1 MSKFI
6 MNKQQK
12 KDALEVAVAIANVNA
27 KKAVRAT
34 IPAETS
40 GGSLNANL
48 TITLS
53 DSYIDSGC
61 HASLPKQLRI
71 ALAMVWNEFD
81 GQCTLRELDDAWFS
95 SSHSDMNGGVY
106 TQGVINRE
114 GYKSFFSHYLS
125 PKPTKNL
132 LTRKS
137 ALTAEQ
143 YEEHILIS

>member
-1 MSKFI
+1 

-12 KDALEVAVAIANVNA
+12 EDALEIAQAKSNVDA
-27 KKAVRAT
+27 KKAARAT

-61 HASLPKQLRI
+61 HASLPKQVRI

-81 GQCTLRELDDAWFS
+81 GQCTLKQLDDAWFS
-95 SSHSDMNGGVY
+95 SSHSDMNGGAY
-106 TQGVINRE
+106 TQGIITRE
-114 GYKSFFSHYLS
+114 GYKSFFSHYFS
-125 PKPTKNL
+125 PSPTKNL
-132 LTRKS
+132 LNRKL

-143 YEEHILIS
+143 YKEFICIA

>member
-1 MSKFI
+1 

-12 KDALEVAVAIANVNA
+12 NDAVQVANAIANIDA

-61 HASLPKQLRI
+61 HASLPKQVRI
-71 ALAMVWNEFD
+71 ALAMVWNEFE
-81 GQCTLRELDDAWFS
+81 GQCTLRQLDDAWFS

-106 TQGVINRE
+106 TQGIINRE
-114 GYKSFFSHYLS
+114 GYKSFFSHYFS
-125 PKPTKNL
+125 HTPTKNL
-132 LTRKS
+132 TTRKN
-137 ALTAEQ
+137 ALTSDQ
-143 YEEHILIS
+143 YQEHILIS

>member
-1 MSKFI
+1 

-12 KDALEVAVAIANVNA
+12 NDAVQVANAIANIDA

-61 HASLPKQLRI
+61 HASLPKQVRI

-81 GQCTLRELDDAWFS
+81 GQCTLRQLDDAWFS

-106 TQGVINRE
+106 TQGIINRE
-114 GYKSFFSHYLS
+114 GYKSFFSHYFS
-125 PKPTKNL
+125 PTPTKNL
-132 LTRKS
+132 TTRKN
-137 ALTAEQ
+137 ALTSDQ
-143 YEEHILIS
+143 YQEHILIS

>member
-1 MSKFI
+1 

-12 KDALEVAVAIANVNA
+12 NDAVQVANAIANIDA

-61 HASLPKQLRI
+61 HVSLPKQVRI
-71 ALAMVWNEFD
+71 ALAMVWNEFE
-81 GQCTLRELDDAWFS
+81 GQCTLRQLDDAWFS
-95 SSHSDMNGGVY
+95 SSHSDMNGGKY
-106 TQGVINRE
+106 TQGIINRE
-114 GYKSFFSHYLS
+114 GYKSFFSHYFS

-132 LTRKS
+132 TMRKN
-137 ALTAEQ
+137 ALTSEQ
-143 YEEHILIS
+143 YQEHILIS